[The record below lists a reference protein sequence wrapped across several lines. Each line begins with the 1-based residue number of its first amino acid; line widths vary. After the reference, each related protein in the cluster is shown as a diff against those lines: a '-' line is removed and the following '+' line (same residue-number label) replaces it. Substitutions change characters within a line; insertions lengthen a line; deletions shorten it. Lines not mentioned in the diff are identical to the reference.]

1 MISDIILELMDELVD
16 PSEAILD
23 DQIEETLEDEEDII
37 LGIGDNEDRV
47 IEFIAGGN
55 RLTNSDPVDFTD
67 DDVEETVEDDDNE
80 SGLDDDNFTIDDIEE
95 SYTYDI

>member
-1 MISDIILELMDELVD
+1 MVSDIILELMDELVD

-37 LGIGDNEDRV
+37 LGIGDNDDRV
-47 IEFIAGGN
+47 IEFIASGS

-67 DDVEETVEDDDNE
+67 DDVEETVEDDDE
-80 SGLDDDNFTIDDIEE
+80 SSLDDDNFTIDDIEE